1 MLGKKT
7 QIHQLYL
14 KQNRAN
20 LFVFLLYIFLNF
32 NNTIFSLWFFIPV
45 FFRFSVKKNIHSF
58 SPPRFSTVHY
68 STTNESLNHILCH
81 QRQGTPTGQSRYRAD
96 VWLIILLILGES
108 HSIISQKCLYCKL
121 CVLGCLCCHLKI
133 SLFPQT
139 LLKYLF
145 H

>member
-1 MLGKKT
+1 MLGKKRST
-7 QIHQLYL
+7 NSIWSKIQQICSSFFYIYFSILIIPSLVSCFSYL
-14 KQNRAN
+14 
-20 LFVFLLYIFLNF
+20 
-32 NNTIFSLWFFIPV
+32 FF
-45 FFRFSVKKNIHSF
+45 FDFQFKKNIHSF
-58 SPPRFSTVHY
+58 SPPRPSLVDY
-68 STTNESLNHILCH
+68 SATNESLNHILCH